1 MKKLFIVVIMF
12 LPLNIYALNK
22 DKVDFF
28 RCVDGDTAKFI
39 LNKQE
44 ITVRFLGID
53 TPESVKPNEEVE
65 EYGKEASNYTCRK
78 LKHAKKIVL
87 EYDEKADSE
96 DKYDRVLAYVFLDD
110 KLLQEDILKNG
121 YAKVKYINKEY
132 KYYDR
137 LVDAENKAKEKKKG
151 IYSDKTDEINEDNYK
166 EKIVKFIKKY
176 AKKIFSNILRE
187 IFK

>member
-1 MKKLFIVVIMF
+1 MKKLLVLFILL
-12 LPLNIYALNK
+12 LPLNTYALNK
-22 DKVDFF
+22 DKVEFF

-39 LNKQE
+39 LNKKE

-53 TPESVKPNEEVE
+53 TPESVKPNEEAE

-78 LKHAKKIVL
+78 LKNAKKIVL
-87 EYDEKADSE
+87 EYDKEADKE
-96 DKYDRVLAYVFLDD
+96 DKYDRVLAYIFLDD

-121 YAKVKYINKEY
+121 YANVKYINKKY

-151 IYSDKTDEINEDNYK
+151 IYSDKTEELNEDNYK

-176 AKKIFSNILRE
+176 AKKLFSNILRE